1 MVNDISDESRDD
13 IEQDIEKREHDLEEL
28 ANEMDMVIDDKV
40 NISELAE
47 NLEYVSLE
55 GFKDMIDGVLK
66 AADSADGTYEG
77 KDNER
82 QEIIEQ
88 STQAEN
94 DFSQRLEKT
103 DHNINKLDSVI
114 DKVNTAFESQ
124 DYLAQ
129 ARDSAAEEN
138 RFFNGCRELE
148 RALLA
153 DNLQKRHDQRYQLQ
167 QINSRLASAARSE
180 VEQAVRDV
188 KGPIKA
194 DTTSVGSYR
203 SSEFRDKL
211 AKQITGLKQ
220 ALGAKDARSAASQ
233 SPSVPKSGG
242 TRHDY
247 TSTYKNPL
255 PDYDSRKR

>member
-1 MVNDISDESRDD
+1 MVNDVSDESRDD

-28 ANEMDMVIDDKV
+28 AKELDMVIDDKV
-40 NISELAE
+40 DISELAE

-66 AADSADGTYEG
+66 AADSADGTYEE

-82 QEIIEQ
+82 EEIVEQ

-103 DHNINKLDSVI
+103 DHNITNLDSVI
-114 DKVNTAFESQ
+114 GKINTAFDSQ

-138 RFFNGCRELE
+138 QFFNGCLELE

-167 QINSRLASAARSE
+167 QTNSKLASAARSE

-188 KGPIKA
+188 KEPVKA
-194 DTTSVGSYR
+194 GTTSVGSHQC
-203 SSEFRDKL
+203 SEFRDNL
-211 AKQITGLKQ
+211 AKQINGLKQ
-220 ALGAKDARSAASQ
+220 ALGAKDAHSAASQ
-233 SPSVPKSGG
+233 QPSVSKSGDM
-242 TRHDY
+242 RYDHK
-247 TSTYKNPL
+247 STYKKPL
-255 PDYDSRKR
+255 SDYDSRKR